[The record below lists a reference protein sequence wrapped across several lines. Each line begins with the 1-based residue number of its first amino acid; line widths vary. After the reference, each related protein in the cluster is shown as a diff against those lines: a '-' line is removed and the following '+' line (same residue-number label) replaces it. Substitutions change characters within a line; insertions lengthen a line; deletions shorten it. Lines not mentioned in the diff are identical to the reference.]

1 MDGQYE
7 LQESPQPGQRLWWR
21 VRTVDKRG
29 RGGPWSSPEPFIYA
43 WPEYAKKYAPQQ
55 RQKHAGWRELP
66 KWDWLDQV
74 HETEAPNLTWQGE
87 VYGSGGY
94 MNSASR
100 AADGQADSSWRS
112 SPRGSSPDLPA
123 EWAVIWPQSQSIS
136 VIKIL
141 WDEEV
146 QPNSFSVQVSNDARE
161 WTDLMSSQETPDEM
175 TSILLDQ
182 AVSASYLR
190 IEIRGAVQESGNVGI
205 REVFVQ

>member
-1 MDGQYE
+1 
-7 LQESPQPGQRLWWR
+7 
-21 VRTVDKRG
+21 
-29 RGGPWSSPEPFIYA
+29 
-43 WPEYAKKYAPQQ
+43 
-55 RQKHAGWRELP
+55 
-66 KWDWLDQV
+66 
-74 HETEAPNLTWQGE
+74 
-87 VYGSGGY
+87 
-94 MNSASR
+94 
-100 AADGQADSSWRS
+100 
-112 SPRGSSPDLPA
+112 
-123 EWAVIWPQSQSIS
+123 VIWPQSQSIS

-146 QPNSFSVQVSNDARE
+146 QPNGFSVQVSNDARE